1 MKVAIIG
8 AGISGLTLAYKLKN
22 FGIETRIFEAG
33 STSGGYIQSLKEEG
47 YLIESGPQSFLN
59 NEPVTMRLI
68 SELRLNSQLISTN
81 PESQWRYIYY
91 NNKLNQIHP
100 SSLIKSNYIS
110 LYGKIRTLLEP
121 ITSLQKSI
129 QNETVE
135 SFFIRHFGQE
145 VTDKI
150 IRPFCVG
157 IFASD
162 ISELLMQE
170 SFPYIKDIENEA
182 KSLLLYFLRMKKH
195 RPSLKTFKGGLSTLT
210 KQLTE
215 LTSDIL
221 QLNSPVYEIKKS
233 KSGWIIEDLSFDH
246 IVLSVGPKALSKIH
260 ISGVPM
266 ADLDIPHAPI
276 ISLSL
281 GIDGPLPHKGFGT
294 LIHPHHKRKMLGFLH
309 SSDVFINRAPR
320 GKSLLTSF
328 VGGAYYPE
336 VLDWEDSKLLSTVLE
351 DLKYVYDGWEP
362 SVEKTWIFRHPDG
375 LCQYTA
381 NYLKKLHILKQ
392 RLKEV
397 GGLHI
402 NSHLMGGISINH
414 QIRRSIALG
423 DQLNKLYLIQ

>member
-8 AGISGLTLAYKLKN
+8 AGISGLTLAYRLKTL
-22 FGIETRIFEAG
+22 GIETQIFEA
-33 STSGGYIQSLKEEG
+33 SSISGGYIQSLKEDG
-47 YLIESGPQSFLN
+47 YLIEAGPQSFLD
-59 NEPVTMRLI
+59 NEPVTMDII
-68 SELRLNSQLISTN
+68 SELGLNSQLLSTN
-81 PESQWRYIYY
+81 SKLRYIYY
-91 NNKLNQIHP
+91 NNKLNPIHP

-110 LYGKIRTLLEP
+110 LYGKFRTLLEP
-121 ITSLQKSI
+121 IACLRKPI
-129 QNETVE
+129 KNETIE

-170 SFPYIKDIENEA
+170 SFPYIKDIENKS
-182 KSLLLYFLRMKKH
+182 KSLFFHFLKMKKY

-210 KQLTE
+210 EQLAE
-215 LTSDIL
+215 SIFDIL
-221 QLNSPVYEIKKS
+221 QLNSPVHEIKKS
-233 KSGWIIEDLSFDH
+233 KNLWSLEGLSFDH

-260 ISGVPM
+260 ISGVPTT
-266 ADLDIPHAPI
+266 DFDIPHAPL

-281 GIDGPLPHKGFGT
+281 GIDGSLPHKGFGT
-294 LIHPHHKRKMLGFLH
+294 LIHPYHKRKTLGFLH
-309 SSDVFINRAPR
+309 SSDVFANRAPK
-320 GKSLLTSF
+320 GKSLLTGF
-328 VGGAYYPE
+328 VGGAYHLE
-336 VLDWEDSKLLSTVLE
+336 VLEWEDSKVLKAVLE
-351 DLKYVYDGWEP
+351 DLKYIYGWEP

-397 GGLHI
+397 GGLHL

-414 QIRRSIALG
+414 QIRRSLALAN
-423 DQLNKLYLIQ
+423 QLVP